1 MSEALNAPQSAEQDS
16 APAPAP
22 APALAFP
29 SKGQVG
35 VDPYSI
41 PLAEIDVSDA
51 ELFEHDEIWGYF
63 ERLRNEEPVHLSP
76 ETEFGRFWS
85 VTKFEDIVHVEKHP
99 EIFSSALSITLFDPE
114 PDFPLS
120 PGFIS
125 MDGDRHNAHRAVA
138 QPAAAPRNLAILEPL
153 IRERVVEI
161 LDGLPVGETFNWV
174 ERVSIELTTAMLATL
189 FDFPQE
195 EKHKLTYWSDI
206 ATMSPVQLEQIGLT
220 EETQRAEL
228 FVCLETFTRM
238 WKEREG
244 TPLDG
249 RRLDLVTAMANSEA
263 MRDLE
268 PLEYLGTLILLIVGG
283 NDTTRNSITGGVLAL
298 NENPAEYQK
307 LRENPKL
314 IPGMT
319 SEMIRWQTPLA
330 YMRRTATCDTE
341 LGGKSIEKGDKVA
354 MWYVSANRDETAIER
369 ANEFIIDRK
378 NPKHHLSFG
387 WGVHFCMGSR
397 LAEMQLRI
405 LWEEIQERFD
415 KVEVVGD
422 PIRVRSNFV
431 KGFSELPTK
440 VHPKR

>member
-1 MSEALNAPQSAEQDS
+1 MSEAQNDPQSTEGFA
-16 APAPAP
+16 
-22 APALAFP
+22 P
-29 SKGQVG
+29 SKGQVD
-35 VDPYSI
+35 VDPYSV

-51 ELFEHDEIWGYF
+51 ELFEHDQIWGYF
-63 ERLRNEEPVHLSP
+63 ERLRKEDPVHLSP
-76 ETEFGRFWS
+76 KTEFGHFWS
-85 VTKFEDIVHVEKHP
+85 VTKFDDIVYVEKNP
-99 EIFSSALSITLFDPE
+99 ELFSSAVSITLSDPE
-114 PDFPLS
+114 PDFPVS

-125 MDGDRHNAHRAVA
+125 MDGERHNAHRSVA

-161 LDGLPVGETFNWV
+161 LDGLPIGETFNWV

-195 EKHKLTYWSDI
+195 EKDKLTFWSDV
-206 ATMSPVQLEQIGLT
+206 ATASPVQLEQVGLN
-220 EETQRAEL
+220 EEKRREAL
-228 FVCLETFTRM
+228 FECLETFTRL
-238 WKEREG
+238 WKEREN

-249 RRLDLVTAMANSEA
+249 RRLDLITAMANSPA
-263 MRDLE
+263 TQDLE

-298 NENPAEYQK
+298 NENPEEYQK

-314 IPGMT
+314 IPNMT

-330 YMRRTATCDTE
+330 YMRRTATQDTE
-341 LGGKSIEKGDKVA
+341 LGGKAIKKGDKIA

-369 ANEFIIDRK
+369 ANEFLIDRK
-378 NPKHHLSFG
+378 NAKHHLSFG

-405 LWEEIQERFD
+405 LWEEILERFET
-415 KVEVVGD
+415 VEVVGE
-422 PIRVRSNFV
+422 PVRVRSSFV
-431 KGFSELPTK
+431 KGFSELPVR
-440 VHPKR
+440 VHPKQGS